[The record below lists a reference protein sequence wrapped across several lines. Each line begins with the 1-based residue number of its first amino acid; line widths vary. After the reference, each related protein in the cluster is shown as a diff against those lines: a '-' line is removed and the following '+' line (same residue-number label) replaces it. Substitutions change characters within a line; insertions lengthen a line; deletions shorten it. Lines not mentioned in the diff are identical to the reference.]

1 MIMTSMPRMTGTT
14 GGDDNSLIL
23 GNAAELTFAGVV
35 VMMGVVTVIRVHG
48 DT

>member
-1 MIMTSMPRMTGTT
+1 MTSMPRMTGTA
-14 GGDDNSLIL
+14 GDDDNSLIL
-23 GNAAELTFAGVV
+23 GNVTMLTFAGVV